1 LSNNQYTIDSSSL
14 IYGWNTYP
22 PDIFP
27 GIWDHL
33 EALIDKKIIFATD
46 EVRVELDKKQDDLH
60 EWVKAQSDFFVPHD
74 IEIQEHVLQ
83 VLSNFP
89 GLYDLK
95 KGKSGADPFV
105 IAHAIQNNYT
115 VVTQEG
121 WSNNPDKPKIPNVC
135 KEYDIRCINL
145 LALMREKKITLS
157 K

>member
-1 LSNNQYTIDSSSL
+1 M
-14 IYGWNTYP
+14 
-22 PDIFP
+22 
-27 GIWDHL
+27 
-33 EALIDKKIIFATD
+33 
-46 EVRVELDKKQDDLH
+46 RVELDKKQDDLH